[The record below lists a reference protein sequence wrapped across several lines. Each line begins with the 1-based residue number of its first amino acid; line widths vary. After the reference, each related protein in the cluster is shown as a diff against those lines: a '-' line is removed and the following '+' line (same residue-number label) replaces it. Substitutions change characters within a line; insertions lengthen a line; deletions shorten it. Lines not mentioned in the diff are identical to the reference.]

1 MIKVPTKNFAN
12 SSFAIIEIGDS
23 FLLQK
28 RDDIKNI
35 WYPSMLGLFGGKI
48 ENNENEFDALKR
60 EILEETNIILKKISF
75 LCDFRI
81 KNKKSFFTRYIFF
94 SKIKNLPNNFHVTEG
109 KGYVLVKKDKLFSLK
124 KTIIP
129 TDYVSLSYYLRLK
142 YSCYLL

>member
-28 RDDIKNI
+28 RDDFKNI

-48 ENNENEFDALKR
+48 ENNENECDALKR
-60 EILEETNIILKKISF
+60 EILEETNIILKKVSF

-94 SKIKNLPNNFHVTEG
+94 TKIKNLPNNFRITEG
-109 KGYVLVKKDKLFSLK
+109 QGYVLVKKDKLFSLK

-142 YSCYLL
+142 YNCYLL